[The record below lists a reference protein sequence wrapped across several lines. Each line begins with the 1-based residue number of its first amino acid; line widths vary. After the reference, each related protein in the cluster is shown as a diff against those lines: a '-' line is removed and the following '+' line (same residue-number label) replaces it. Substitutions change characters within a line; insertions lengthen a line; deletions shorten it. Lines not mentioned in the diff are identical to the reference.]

1 MACRFPNPDAGT
13 PEQQQGRGVGR
24 SLEKGTAVDNDVR
37 TLNCGQLFTNICFQQ
52 VLYFM
57 PGDELLKRR
66 GD

>member
-1 MACRFPNPDAGT
+1 MAFRFSNPDAET

-37 TLNCGQLFTNICFQQ
+37 ILICGQLFTNMCFQQ
-52 VLYFM
+52 VLHFM
-57 PGDELLKRR
+57 AGDELLKRR